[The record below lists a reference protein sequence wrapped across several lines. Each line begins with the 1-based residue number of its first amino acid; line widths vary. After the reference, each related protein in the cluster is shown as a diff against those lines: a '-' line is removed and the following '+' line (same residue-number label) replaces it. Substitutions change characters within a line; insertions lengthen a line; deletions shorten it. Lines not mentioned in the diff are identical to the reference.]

1 MLGTLIQLG
10 EEKVLLQHMHG
21 MASSFLDN
29 NKEQL
34 RVVKTSGLSG
44 DDDDET
50 TMDGG
55 CDELNLE
62 QLSAWNPHFPKI
74 QTNWNS
80 CSQTKIH
87 AHNFKYMQTAVHLNV
102 SHFVSKFNDIAASI

>member
-44 DDDDET
+44 YDDDET

-62 QLSAWNPHFPKI
+62 QLSA
-74 QTNWNS
+74 
-80 CSQTKIH
+80 
-87 AHNFKYMQTAVHLNV
+87 
-102 SHFVSKFNDIAASI
+102 

>member
-1 MLGTLIQLG
+1 MPMLGTLIQLG

-55 CDELNLE
+55 CDEWYA
-62 QLSAWNPHFPKI
+62 SGDDDDAWVAMAKKKH
-74 QTNWNS
+74 
-80 CSQTKIH
+80 C
-87 AHNFKYMQTAVHLNV
+87 
-102 SHFVSKFNDIAASI
+102 

>member
-21 MASSFLDN
+21 MASSFFLDN
-29 NKEQL
+29 NTEQL

-62 QLSAWNPHFPKI
+62 QLSA
-74 QTNWNS
+74 
-80 CSQTKIH
+80 
-87 AHNFKYMQTAVHLNV
+87 
-102 SHFVSKFNDIAASI
+102 

>member
-62 QLSAWNPHFPKI
+62 QLSA
-74 QTNWNS
+74 
-80 CSQTKIH
+80 
-87 AHNFKYMQTAVHLNV
+87 
-102 SHFVSKFNDIAASI
+102 

>member
-1 MLGTLIQLG
+1 MPMLGTLIQLG

-55 CDELNLE
+55 CDE
-62 QLSAWNPHFPKI
+62 
-74 QTNWNS
+74 
-80 CSQTKIH
+80 
-87 AHNFKYMQTAVHLNV
+87 
-102 SHFVSKFNDIAASI
+102 